1 MEKEL
6 NNKDISINKL
16 NKEKQELEKKLNDE
30 KISFNE
36 YKRKL
41 DNIHEQEIQKLK
53 QELNES
59 DIKNKNK
66 VLKKITELK
75 ELNDEYIKKN
85 K

>member
-75 ELNDEYIKKN
+75 ELND
-85 K
+85 